1 MRHSSS
7 VSREEEAKEGFKT
20 GEEIKTERS
29 GEDGKREKEGEMGQP
44 ASARLNRGVDA
55 RLIREHVEQG

>member
-20 GEEIKTERS
+20 GEEIKTVRS